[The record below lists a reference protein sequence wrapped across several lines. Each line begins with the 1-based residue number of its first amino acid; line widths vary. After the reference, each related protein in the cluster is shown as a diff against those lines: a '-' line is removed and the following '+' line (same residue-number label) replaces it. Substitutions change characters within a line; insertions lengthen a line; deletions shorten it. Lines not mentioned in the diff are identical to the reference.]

1 MSRGNS
7 SLVLVTALFRR
18 LLCSSGSMLT
28 LFGSEEA
35 VSSSSSSPKN
45 RRYSRMKSVARL
57 NGEDMQRGLLLT
69 TRVGTLRR
77 PERESGTCFMLAFR
91 FVLRIMGK
99 CASRSGSRR
108 DPDCGMV
115 YGGMKRAWSSLKEF
129 PGTESFRS
137 DLPASTELHIKSQF
151 YTRLFLPACRSNL
164 HEHGRTGQARA
175 RVERSTLSTFISTR
189 YVLDPT
195 TGFVSCGV
203 KK

>member
-1 MSRGNS
+1 MPAKSKPPAEPKPAAKPKAAATKS
-7 SLVLVTALFRR
+7 KAAKPKATVTRSKLPAAATGGRSARTRR
-18 LLCSSGSMLT
+18 HT
-28 LFGSEEA
+28 
-35 VSSSSSSPKN
+35 
-45 RRYSRMKSVARL
+45 
-57 NGEDMQRGLLLT
+57 EDPNAEMT
-69 TRVGTLRR
+69 V
-77 PERESGTCFMLAFR
+77 LAFR

-99 CASRSGSRR
+99 CASRSGSNR

-129 PGTESFRS
+129 PGTESFV
-137 DLPASTELHIKSQF
+137 PTFPH
-151 YTRLFLPACRSNL
+151 RLNRTSRVDSIPGCCFFSATCRSNL

-175 RVERSTLSTFISTR
+175 RVERATHSTFISTR

>member
-1 MSRGNS
+1 MAKNE
-7 SLVLVTALFRR
+7 SLSTTSWAPNTVTTIY
-18 LLCSSGSMLT
+18 CSPLT
-28 LFGSEEA
+28 IRSL
-35 VSSSSSSPKN
+35 
-45 RRYSRMKSVARL
+45 SV
-57 NGEDMQRGLLLT
+57 
-69 TRVGTLRR
+69 V
-77 PERESGTCFMLAFR
+77 LAFR

-99 CASRSGSRR
+99 CASRSGSNR

-129 PGTESFRS
+129 PGTESFV
-137 DLPASTELHIKSQF
+137 PTFPH
-151 YTRLFLPACRSNL
+151 RLNRTSRVDSIPGCFSATCRSNL

-175 RVERSTLSTFISTR
+175 RVERSTHRTFISTR